1 MHIDP
6 ELVKKAILKLSTIEY
21 TAGRRD
27 GNKDCISMLL
37 LVLRAG
43 ASTFTW
49 QEKEQLFESSDDYL
63 LGIYELGG
71 LFDEN
76 EEPGKRACL
85 FFNSFYQAN
94 DIQASHFYNQATAF
108 SGLFSRLKDTIDNSI
123 ADYIFDKGLNDSYRL
138 KRDYISNVTQMYSE
152 KFSLDALV
160 IWCNRHRDIGDNTL
174 SDLRKDFLDRY
185 RISLDTARE
194 LFDTSNFSK
203 LTFNDEPITGR
214 EIRDLLNATEH
225 SEISSNP
232 TPEQIRFNHPL
243 EFSDKYIGRDYMM
256 TPEKLHDVLL
266 RNKQIILTGVPGTG
280 KSHMLEPL
288 AQNFS
293 NVRKI
298 QFHQNYTYQDF
309 IYGKSLQDGNVVGEK
324 GALLD
329 FIDECANADS
339 NCLLILDEINRG
351 NVSSIFGEFLYALD
365 RDKPISIHADNEEI
379 SLELPDNLFV
389 VGTMNTAD
397 RSIALVDFAIRRR
410 FMFIELEPDYSVI
423 DQNSTYKDQ
432 EILGNFLKEINK
444 RIIDQFDNTEY
455 QLGHS
460 FFIRSDKKDWSD
472 EDLFETLHFKIF
484 PMIVEYAHGDTKSL
498 VMLFGE
504 SLVSASQDN
513 LYDEVQRFIE

>member
-1 MHIDP
+1 MYIDP
-6 ELVKKAILKLSTIEY
+6 GLVKKAILKLSNVEY
-21 TAGRRD
+21 IAGRKN

-43 ASTFTW
+43 ASTFAW
-49 QEKEQLFESSDDYL
+49 QKKEQLFDSSNDYL

-76 EEPGKRACL
+76 EKPGKRACL
-85 FFNSFYQAN
+85 FFNSFYQKN
-94 DIQASHFYNQATAF
+94 GILASHFYNQATAF

-138 KRDYISNVTQMYSE
+138 KRDYINNVTQMYST
-152 KFSLDALV
+152 KFSLDALI
-160 IWCNRHRDIGDNTL
+160 IWCNRHRDIGESTL
-174 SDLRKDFLDRY
+174 TDLRKDFLERY
-185 RISLDTARE
+185 RVSLDTARE
-194 LFDTSNFSK
+194 LFDTSSFSK
-203 LTFNDEPITGR
+203 LSLNEQQITGK
-214 EIRDLLNATEH
+214 EVRDLLNATEH
-225 SEISSNP
+225 SEISNHK
-232 TPEQIRFNHPL
+232 TPEKTRFNHPL
-243 EFSDKYIGRDYMM
+243 ELSDKYIGRDHMM
-256 TPEKLHDVLL
+256 TPEKLHNILM

-280 KSHMLEPL
+280 KSYMLEPL
-288 AQNFS
+288 SKYFS

-309 IYGKSLQDGNVVGEK
+309 IYGKSLQDGNVIGTK
-324 GALLD
+324 GALLE
-329 FIDECANADS
+329 FIDECRNVDG
-339 NCLLILDEINRG
+339 NCILILDEINRG

-365 RDKPISIHADNEEI
+365 RDKPISIHAETEEL
-379 SLELPDNLFV
+379 SLELPENLFI

-423 DQNSTYKDQ
+423 DRNSTYKNQ
-432 EILGNFLKEINK
+432 EILGNFLKKINN

-498 VMLFGE
+498 IMLFGE
-504 SLVSASQDN
+504 ALVNASQDKM
-513 LYDEVQRFIE
+513 YKEVQKFIE